1 MRVWADIMAR
11 IKGDIYLYWWNW
23 HPSIQGDTRLKAFHT
38 AEIPYVF
45 GNLGSFIFK
54 IDDLPED
61 RRSSTLMMQI
71 WTNFAKTGDPSV
83 EGLIEWPAY
92 SADNPEMLVLGPR
105 IYRVEGL
112 RAAEVKLITDAYED
126 RRQGRHKVPE

>member
-1 MRVWADIMAR
+1 MELASVDGGRY
-11 IKGDIYLYWWNW
+11 G
-23 HPSIQGDTRLKAFHT
+23 LKAFHA

-45 GNLGSFIFK
+45 GDLGSFIFK

-61 RRSSTLMMQI
+61 RRFSTLMMQI

-83 EGLIEWPAY
+83 EGLIEWPVY

-126 RRQGRHKVPE
+126 RRRGRSKVPE